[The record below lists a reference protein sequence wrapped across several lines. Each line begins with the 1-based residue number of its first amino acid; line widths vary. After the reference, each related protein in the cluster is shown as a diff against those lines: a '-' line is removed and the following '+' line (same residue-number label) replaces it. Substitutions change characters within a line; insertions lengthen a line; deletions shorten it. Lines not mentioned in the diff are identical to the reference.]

1 MAVWG
6 PFSFLSGPSWEGRR
20 LGLKG
25 GTYLEGYRSTRCGAP
40 AVPRGAQVFSYF
52 FNANLVFEKAQRRP
66 TVGVQRSIFAPDCW
80 LDLKS

>member
-6 PFSFLSGPSWEGRR
+6 PFSFLSVVG
-20 LGLKG
+20 
-25 GTYLEGYRSTRCGAP
+25 GAP
-40 AVPRGAQVFSYF
+40 PGAERGHIPRGIEVLDAGPQRCPRGAGAQVSYF

-80 LDLKS
+80 IDLKS